1 MMYLM
6 IERMIDK
13 QLAHS
18 HLIKRVIR
26 AAAVAAKY

>member
-1 MMYLM
+1 MYLM

-26 AAAVAAKY
+26 AAAAKY